1 MEKRGCGVGNVAI
14 SCVYLAIV
22 LLLLSSALA
31 TSSQVTPPTTGYG
44 GKWGVRTL
52 MQYGEG
58 DGEGD
63 DGSTYH
69 SRCKRGDVTGS
80 CTRGDGIGNTKT

>member
-1 MEKRGCGVGNVAI
+1 MKLKPTKYVGH
-14 SCVYLAIV
+14 
-22 LLLLSSALA
+22 
-31 TSSQVTPPTTGYG
+31 G

-63 DGSTYH
+63 GKY
-69 SRCKRGDVTGS
+69 SR
-80 CTRGDGIGNTKT
+80 

>member
-31 TSSQVTPPTTGYG
+31 TSSQVTPPTTGQHG

-52 MQYGEG
+52 MQY
-58 DGEGD
+58 
-63 DGSTYH
+63 
-69 SRCKRGDVTGS
+69 
-80 CTRGDGIGNTKT
+80 IW